1 MGLFAQWHCVIES
14 RQLFPGDT
22 LLLYTDGA
30 TEARSQS
37 GDEFGEQRLL
47 ETLQQHSGLSS

>member
-1 MGLFAQWHCVIES
+1 MGLFAQWHCVIEA